1 VEFTTADLCD
11 AFPDLVQVAQPLFRE
26 YGGLE
31 KFAGPIETLRVHDD
45 NTLVRETL
53 ETPGRG
59 RVLVVD
65 GGGSL
70 KCALVGGRLAG
81 LAQSN
86 GWSGVILNGCIR
98 DAVEIR
104 QLRVGIR
111 ALNAVPLRSGKNA
124 AGERGGTLSFAG
136 VTFAPGRF
144 VYADADG
151 VLVAE
156 RDLLQ

>member
-1 VEFTTADLCD
+1 VEFTTADLSD
-11 AFPDLVQVAQPLFRE
+11 AFPGLVQVAQPLFRV

-31 KFAGPIETLRVHDD
+31 KFAGPIETVRVHED

-81 LAQSN
+81 LAQRN
-86 GWSGVILNGCIR
+86 GWSGVIVNGCIR
-98 DAVEIR
+98 DVVEIG

-111 ALNAVPLRSGKNA
+111 ALNAVPMRSGKNG
-124 AGERGGTLSFAG
+124 AGERGGTVSFAG
-136 VTFAPGRF
+136 VTFAPGHF
-144 VYADADG
+144 IYVDTDG
-151 VLVAE
+151 MLVGE
-156 RDLLQ
+156 RDLLG

>member
-1 VEFTTADLCD
+1 MEFTTADLCD
-11 AFPDLVQVAQPLFRE
+11 AFPGLVQVAQPLFRE
-26 YGGLE
+26 YGGVA
-31 KFAGPIETLRVHDD
+31 KFAGPIETLRVHED
-45 NTLVRETL
+45 NSLVRETL

-70 KCALVGGRLAG
+70 RCALVGGRLAG

-86 GWSGVILNGCIR
+86 GWSGVIVNGCVR
-98 DAVEIR
+98 DSVEIR

-111 ALNAVPLRSGKNA
+111 ALNAVPMRGGKNG

-144 VYADADG
+144 IYADTDG
-151 VLVAE
+151 LLVAE
-156 RDLLQ
+156 RDLLG

>member
-11 AFPDLVQVAQPLFRE
+11 AFPGLVQVVQPLFRE
-26 YGGLE
+26 YGGVE
-31 KFAGPIETLRVHDD
+31 KFAGPIETLRVHED

-53 ETPGRG
+53 ERPGQG

-86 GWSGVILNGCIR
+86 GWSGVIVNGCIR
-98 DAVEIR
+98 DSVEIR

-111 ALNAVPLRSGKNA
+111 ALDAVPMRGGKNG
-124 AGERGGTLSFAG
+124 AGEHGVTVTFAG

-144 VYADADG
+144 VYADTDG

-156 RDLLQ
+156 RDLLG

>member
-11 AFPDLVQVAQPLFRE
+11 AFPGLVQVAQPLFRG

-31 KFAGPIETLRVHDD
+31 KFAGPIETVRVHED

-86 GWSGVILNGCIR
+86 GWSGVIVNGCIR
-98 DAVEIR
+98 DAVEIG

-111 ALNAVPLRSGKNA
+111 ALNAVPMRSGKNS
-124 AGERGGTLSFAG
+124 AGERGGTVSFAG
-136 VTFAPGRF
+136 VTFAPGCF
-144 VYADADG
+144 IYVDTDG
-151 VLVAE
+151 MLVAE
-156 RDLLQ
+156 RDLLG

>member
-11 AFPDLVQVAQPLFRE
+11 AFPGLVQVAEPLFRE

-31 KFAGPIETLRVHDD
+31 KFAGPIETVRVHED

-53 ETPGRG
+53 ETRGRG

-70 KCALVGGRLAG
+70 KCALVGGRLAT

-86 GWSGVILNGCIR
+86 GWSGVIVNGCIR
-98 DAVEIR
+98 DAMEIR

-111 ALNAVPLRSGKNA
+111 ALNAVPMRSGKNA

-144 VYADADG
+144 IYADSDG
-151 VLVAE
+151 VLVAG
-156 RDLLQ
+156 RDLLG

>member
-11 AFPDLVQVAQPLFRE
+11 AFPGLVQVAQPLFRG

-31 KFAGPIETLRVHDD
+31 KFAGPIETVRVHED

-53 ETPGRG
+53 EMPGRG

-86 GWSGVILNGCIR
+86 GWSGVIVNGCIR
-98 DAVEIR
+98 DAAEIG

-111 ALNAVPLRSGKNA
+111 ALNAVPMRSGKNG
-124 AGERGGTLSFAG
+124 AGERGGTVSFAG
-136 VTFAPGRF
+136 VTFAPGCF
-144 VYADADG
+144 IYVDTDG
-151 VLVAE
+151 MLVAE
-156 RDLLQ
+156 RDLLA

>member
-1 VEFTTADLCD
+1 VEFTTANLCD
-11 AFPDLVQVAQPLFRE
+11 AFPGLVQVAQPLFRE
-26 YGGLE
+26 YGGVE
-31 KFAGPIETLRVHDD
+31 KFAGPIETLRVHED

-53 ETPGRG
+53 ETLGRG

-65 GGGSL
+65 GCGSL
-70 KCALVGGRLAG
+70 RCALVGGRLAG

-86 GWSGVILNGCIR
+86 GWSGVIVNGCIR
-98 DAVEIR
+98 DSVEIR

-111 ALNAVPLRSGKNA
+111 ALNAVPMRSGKYG

-144 VYADADG
+144 VYADTDG

-156 RDLLQ
+156 RDLLG

>member
-11 AFPDLVQVAQPLFRE
+11 AFPGLVQVAQPLFRE
-26 YGGLE
+26 YGGVE
-31 KFAGPIETLRVHDD
+31 KFAGPIETLRVHED

-53 ETPGRG
+53 ETLGRG

-70 KCALVGGRLAG
+70 RCALVGGRLAG
-81 LAQSN
+81 LAHSN
-86 GWSGVILNGCIR
+86 GWSGVIVNGCIR
-98 DAVEIR
+98 DSVEIR

-111 ALNAVPLRSGKNA
+111 ALNAVPMRSAKNG
-124 AGERGGTLSFAG
+124 AGERGGRLSFAG
-136 VTFAPGRF
+136 VTFAPGCF
-144 VYADADG
+144 IYADSDG

-156 RDLLQ
+156 RNLLG

>member
-1 VEFTTADLCD
+1 MEFTTADLCD
-11 AFPDLVQVAQPLFRE
+11 AFPGLVQVAQPLFRE
-26 YGGLE
+26 YGGVE
-31 KFAGPIETLRVHDD
+31 KFAGPIETVRVHED

-53 ETPGRG
+53 ETPGQG

-86 GWSGVILNGCIR
+86 GWLGVIVNGCIR
-98 DAVEIR
+98 DSVEIR

-111 ALNAVPLRSGKNA
+111 ALDAVPVRSGKNG
-124 AGERGGTLSFAG
+124 AGERGVTVRFAG

-144 VYADADG
+144 VYADTDG

-156 RDLLQ
+156 RDLLG

>member
-1 VEFTTADLCD
+1 VQFTTADLCD
-11 AFPDLVQVAQPLFRE
+11 NFPGLVQVAQPLFRE

-45 NTLVRETL
+45 NTLVREVL
-53 ETPGRG
+53 ATPGRG

-81 LAQSN
+81 LAETN
-86 GWSGVILNGCIR
+86 GWSGVVVNGCIR
-98 DAVEIR
+98 DSVEIR

-111 ALNAVPLRSGKNA
+111 ALNAVPMRSGKN
-124 AGERGGTLSFAG
+124 GVVERGGTLSFAG
-136 VTFAPGRF
+136 VTFAPGCF
-144 VYADADG
+144 IYADADG
-151 VLVAE
+151 MLVAE
-156 RDLLQ
+156 RDLLR

>member
-11 AFPDLVQVAQPLFRE
+11 AFPGLVQVVQPLFRG

-31 KFAGPIETLRVHDD
+31 RFAGPIETVRVHED

-81 LAQSN
+81 LVQSN
-86 GWSGVILNGCIR
+86 GWSGVIVNGCIR
-98 DAVEIR
+98 DAVEIG

-111 ALNAVPLRSGKNA
+111 ALNAVPMRSGKTG
-124 AGERGGTLSFAG
+124 AGECGGTVSFAG
-136 VTFAPGRF
+136 VTFAPGCF
-144 VYADADG
+144 IYVDADG
-151 VLVAE
+151 MLVAE
-156 RDLLQ
+156 RDLLG

>member
-1 VEFTTADLCD
+1 MEFTTADLCD
-11 AFPDLVQVAQPLFRE
+11 AFPGLVQVAQPLFRE
-26 YGGLE
+26 YGGVE
-31 KFAGPIETLRVHDD
+31 KFAGPIETLRVHED

-70 KCALVGGRLAG
+70 RCALVGGRLAG

-86 GWSGVILNGCIR
+86 GWSGVIVNGCVR
-98 DAVEIR
+98 DSVEIR

-111 ALNAVPLRSGKNA
+111 ALNAVPMRGGKNG

-144 VYADADG
+144 IYADTDG

-156 RDLLQ
+156 RDLLG

>member
-1 VEFTTADLCD
+1 MEFTTADLCD
-11 AFPDLVQVAQPLFRE
+11 AFPGLVQVALPLFRE
-26 YGGLE
+26 YGGVE
-31 KFAGPIETLRVHDD
+31 KFAGAIETLRVHED

-53 ETPGRG
+53 ETPGWG

-70 KCALVGGRLAG
+70 RCALIGGRLAG

-86 GWSGVILNGCIR
+86 GWSGVIVNGCIR
-98 DAVEIR
+98 DSVEIR

-111 ALNAVPLRSGKNA
+111 ALNAVPMRSGKNG

-144 VYADADG
+144 IYADTDG

-156 RDLLQ
+156 RDLLG

>member
-1 VEFTTADLCD
+1 MEFTTADLCD
-11 AFPDLVQVAQPLFRE
+11 AFPGLVQVAQPLFRE
-26 YGGLE
+26 YGGVE
-31 KFAGPIETLRVHDD
+31 KFAGPIETLRVHED

-53 ETPGRG
+53 ERPGQG

-86 GWSGVILNGCIR
+86 GWSGVIVNGCIR
-98 DAVEIR
+98 DSVEIR

-111 ALNAVPLRSGKNA
+111 ALDAVPMRGGKNGT
-124 AGERGGTLSFAG
+124 GERGVTVSFAG
-136 VTFAPGRF
+136 VMFAPGRF
-144 VYADADG
+144 VYADTDG

-156 RDLLQ
+156 RNLLG

>member
-1 VEFTTADLCD
+1 MEFTTADLCD
-11 AFPDLVQVAQPLFRE
+11 AFPGLVQVAQPLFRV

-31 KFAGPIETLRVHDD
+31 KFAGPIETVRVHED

-86 GWSGVILNGCIR
+86 GWSGVIVNGCIR
-98 DAVEIR
+98 DAVEIGR
-104 QLRVGIR
+104 LQVGIR
-111 ALNAVPLRSGKNA
+111 ALNAVPMRSGKNG
-124 AGERGGTLSFAG
+124 AGERGGTVGFAG

-144 VYADADG
+144 IYADTDG
-151 VLVAE
+151 MLVAE
-156 RDLLQ
+156 RDLLG